1 MGRLFFYGTS
11 RLFWRGSGLY
21 LVSGAIHRQQLM
33 TIALNELFDL
43 GAAILLGLLAG
54 KIAHRIKIPRV
65 TGYLLVGLLLGP
77 SSSGLITDGMITNLG
92 VINDVALGLILFAI
106 GNEFEW
112 SHLRRVGIR
121 ALVRLALYETVGAFV
136 VVAGGF
142 MLLGHDIIF
151 SMLAGTAAVATAP
164 AATLLVV
171 REYHTRGPLT
181 DRLLALVAV
190 NNLIA
195 LGLFRL
201 IKGLMNLQAGVEPA
215 VAMLTPVYE
224 LVVSIALGYLLGKM
238 LTAWESRLDELS
250 ELLLVTIGII
260 LLGTGLGQMLHLSPM
275 LVAMAAGAT
284 VANSSYLHRLIY
296 VEQRQLEQPLYIAFF
311 VLAGSTLHLD
321 VLPQMGIAG
330 LIYLFGRTFGK
341 IGGVWLA
348 GRRYRREVPSISKYL
363 GMTLL
368 CQAGVAIGIAYEIA
382 ETFPEAG
389 MLLTTVV
396 LSTVVV
402 NETVGPFLVRL
413 GLDLAGEIP
422 SETEIHELEGV
433 DVAGNEGGGSA

>member
-1 MGRLFFYGTS
+1 
-11 RLFWRGSGLY
+11 
-21 LVSGAIHRQQLM
+21 M
-33 TIALNELFDL
+33 TFVLNELFDL
-43 GAAILLGLLAG
+43 GAAILLGLLGG
-54 KIAHRIKIPRV
+54 KLAHRVKIPRV
-65 TGYLLVGLLLGP
+65 TGYLLIGLLLGP
-77 SSSGLITDGMITNLG
+77 SSTGMITGSMVENLG

-121 ALVRLALYETVGAFV
+121 ALMRLAIYETIGAFV
-136 VVAGGF
+136 VVGGGF
-142 MLLGHDIIF
+142 LLLGHDLVF
-151 SMLAGTAAVATAP
+151 AMLAGTAAVATAP

-201 IKGLMNLQAGVEPA
+201 IKGLMNLEAGIEPA
-215 VAMLTPVYE
+215 LALLTPVYE
-224 LVVSIALGYLLGKM
+224 LVVSIALGYLLGK
-238 LTAWESRLDELS
+238 LLSIWESRIDELS

-260 LLGTGLGQMLHLSPM
+260 LLGTGLGQLLHLSPM
-275 LVAMAAGAT
+275 LVAMVAGAT

-311 VLAGSTLHLD
+311 VLAGSTLRLD

-330 LIYLFGRTFGK
+330 LVYLFGRMFGK

-348 GRRYRREVPSISKYL
+348 GRRYRREFPAISNYL

-368 CQAGVAIGIAYEIA
+368 CQAGVAIGIAYEVKD
-382 ETFPEAG
+382 TFPEVG

-396 LSTVVV
+396 LATVVV
-402 NETVGPFLVRL
+402 NETAGPFLVRL

-422 SETEIHELEGV
+422 SESEIHELEGV
-433 DVAGNEGGGSA
+433 NLAGTAEGDGS

>member
-1 MGRLFFYGTS
+1 
-11 RLFWRGSGLY
+11 
-21 LVSGAIHRQQLM
+21 M

-54 KIAHRIKIPRV
+54 KFAHRVKIPRV

-77 SSSGLITDGMITNLG
+77 SSTGMITGSMVENLS

-112 SHLRRVGIR
+112 SHLKRVGIR
-121 ALVRLALYETVGAFV
+121 ALLRLAIYETVCVFV

-142 MLLGHDIIF
+142 LLLGHDLVF

-195 LGLFRL
+195 LGLFRM
-201 IKGLMNLQAGVEPA
+201 IKGLMSMQAGTEPA
-215 VAMLTPVYE
+215 IALLTPVYE
-224 LVVSIALGYLLGKM
+224 LVVSISLGYLLGKV
-238 LTAWESRLDELS
+238 LSAWESRLDELS

-321 VLPQMGIAG
+321 ILPKMGIAG
-330 LIYLFGRTFGK
+330 LVYLIGRTVGK
-341 IGGVWLA
+341 MGGVWLA
-348 GRRYRREVPSISKYL
+348 GRRYRSQIPMLSRYL

-368 CQAGVAIGIAYEIA
+368 CQAGVAIGIAYEVQH
-382 ETFPEAG
+382 EFPEAG
-389 MLLTTVV
+389 ILLTTVV
-396 LSTVVV
+396 LATVVV

-422 SETEIHELEGV
+422 PETEIHELEGV
-433 DVAGNEGGGSA
+433 DLAGPEGEGSS